1 MADIPIACT
10 LNPAEMAA
18 RREGLLPGLA
28 ARAQERASLA
38 DGFRWR
44 FAPSR
49 EVLEAIARVIDAERQ
64 CCPFFRFDMTVQA
77 GGGPVWLAVT
87 GPSGTRELLEAI
99 TGE

>member
-1 MADIPIACT
+1 MADIPIACS
-10 LNPAEMAA
+10 LKPAELAA

-28 ARAQERASLA
+28 ARAQERADLA

-49 EVLEAIARVIDAERQ
+49 EVLEAIALVIDAERR
-64 CCPFFRFDMTVQA
+64 CCPFLRFDLTVHE

-87 GPSGTRELLEAI
+87 GPSGTRELLEAV
-99 TGE
+99 TGK